1 MHRTPAARRYA
12 RRFSLVSG
20 LYVALIGANTGISH
34 TLHPSQTVL
43 GIMAVITALPIVAM
57 LVVMGLYLREET
69 DEFVRDRLVTSM
81 LIGLGILFAATSILG
96 LLQFE
101 RIVGDVPV
109 FLTFPLWCAAFGL
122 TQAVLAIRDR
132 RADRAA

>member
-1 MHRTPAARRYA
+1 MHHTPAARRYA

-20 LYVALIGANTGISH
+20 LYVAMIGANTGISH
-34 TLHPSQTVL
+34 ALHPSQAVL
-43 GIMAVITALPIVAM
+43 GIMAVVTALPIVAM
-57 LVVMGLYLREET
+57 LVVMGLYLQEET

-101 RIVGDVPV
+101 HIVGDLPV
-109 FLTFPLWCAAFGL
+109 FLAFPLWCAAFGL
-122 TQAVLAIRDR
+122 TQGVLAIRDR